1 MGCLFAYLLS
11 YSLPV
16 HAEKP
21 SPVLNGT
28 LGLTSNRLGFSLD
41 TRYGLRFPMFEKE
54 GSTLF
59 NNTGLTA
66 QGTSYLSPAY
76 MRWGGRVTFS
86 PLAIIDL
93 TGYGAYSQYFGNFQ
107 TIVDYDAP
115 NQDYGNNKEIA
126 AYVTDTSRQYSGK
139 GWNFGGALTLKAK
152 VGPFIAL
159 ANENYSYW
167 SVKVP
172 EGATGDYFFEREQ
185 EVMMAYSQSR
195 LSNFNGLLMWES
207 QNPRTLIRVGSIT
220 THRYSFEAEDTL
232 FRTGLIG
239 IVGKKEKV
247 YSHTFI
253 VQGYLEDRAMTD
265 FFPPY
270 IAYAFRFTNG

>member
-1 MGCLFAYLLS
+1 MNTPIAYLLS
-11 YSLPV
+11 YSLSA

-28 LGLTSNRLGFSLD
+28 VGVTSNRIGFSLD
-41 TRYGLRFPMFEKE
+41 TRYGLRFPLFEKD
-54 GSTLF
+54 GSALF
-59 NNTGLTA
+59 NNTGLTV

-107 TIVDYDAP
+107 TIIDYDEP
-115 NQDYGNNKEIA
+115 NQNYGNNEEIA
-126 AYVTDTSRQYSGK
+126 AYVTDTGRQFSGK

-152 VGPFIAL
+152 VGPMIAL
-159 ANENYSYW
+159 VNEDFSVW
-167 SVKVP
+167 SVMAP
-172 EGATGDYFFEREQ
+172 EGASGKYFFEREQ

-195 LSNFNGLLMWES
+195 TSNLNGLLMWES
-207 QNPRTLIRVGSIT
+207 PNPRTLIRVGSIT
-220 THRYSFEAEDTL
+220 THRYSFETEDNL

-239 IVGKKEKV
+239 IIGKKEKV
-247 YSHTFI
+247 YSHTFL
-253 VQGYLEDRAMTD
+253 VQGYIEDRAMTS

-270 IAYAFRFTNG
+270 IAYAFRFTNR